1 MNGEKRRLG
10 PSVEATLASTVAVLS
25 VRVSS
30 AVGARL
36 QVLERAHGSS
46 GGSARS
52 MRSPSAAASRNS
64 TT

>member
-10 PSVEATLASTVAVLS
+10 PSVDATFASTVAVSS

-36 QVLERAHGSS
+36 QFLERAHSS

-52 MRSPSAAASRNS
+52 MRSHSDASSRNS
-64 TT
+64 IA